1 LSSSFG
7 NLFRITTFG
16 ESHGAG
22 IGVIVDGVPSGMEI
36 SLADIQ
42 KELDRRRPGQSL
54 MTTKRK
60 EDDQVEILSGT
71 FEDKTTGAPIAMLI
85 RNRDADS
92 SKYDKIKHLH
102 RPGHADFTYHH
113 KYALRDHRGGGRSS
127 GRETACRVAAGAIAL
142 KFLESKGIFIK
153 AATTQIQDVEAKQW
167 LEDEIE
173 NNPVRT
179 ADPDVAEAMAERV
192 KSAMAEGDSVGGVV
206 ECRIYGCPVG
216 LGEPL
221 YDKLD
226 AMLAKAMFSIGTV
239 RGLTFGNGFESASL
253 KGSEN
258 NDAMD
263 ESGFLSN
270 RCGGVLGGLSNGMPI
285 VMQMAI
291 KATASIARYQK
302 TQSVEG
308 ETSELRVEGRH
319 DPCICPRAVP
329 VVEAMAALTIAD
341 AYLLACTQDPH
352 LLSGNT

>member
-1 LSSSFG
+1 MSSSFG
-7 NLFRITTFG
+7 NLFKITTFG

-22 IGVIVDGVPSGMEI
+22 IGVVVDGVPSGLEI
-36 SLADIQ
+36 STEDIQ

-60 EDDQVEILSGT
+60 EEDKAEILSGV
-71 FEDKTTGAPIAMLI
+71 FEGRATGAPIAMLI
-85 RNRDADS
+85 RNRDTDS
-92 SKYDKIKHLH
+92 SKYDKIKHLY
-102 RPGHADFTYHH
+102 RPGHADYTYHH

-142 KFLESKGIFIK
+142 KFLEQKGIFIK

-167 LEDEIE
+167 IESEIE

-179 ADPDVAEAMAERV
+179 SDPDVAEAMAERV
-192 KSAMAEGDSVGGVV
+192 KQAMSDGDSVGGIV
-206 ECRIYGCPVG
+206 ECRVYGCPVG

-239 RGLTFGNGFESASL
+239 RGMTFGNGFEAAAL
-253 KGSEN
+253 RGSQN

-263 ESGFLSN
+263 ENGFLSN
-270 RCGGVLGGLSNGMPI
+270 RCGGILGGLSNGMTI
-285 VMQMAI
+285 EMKMVI
-291 KATASIARYQK
+291 KATASIASYQK
-302 TQSVEG
+302 TQSIEG
-308 ETSELRVEGRH
+308 ESSELRVEGRH

-341 AYLLACTQDPH
+341 AYLLACTQDPQ